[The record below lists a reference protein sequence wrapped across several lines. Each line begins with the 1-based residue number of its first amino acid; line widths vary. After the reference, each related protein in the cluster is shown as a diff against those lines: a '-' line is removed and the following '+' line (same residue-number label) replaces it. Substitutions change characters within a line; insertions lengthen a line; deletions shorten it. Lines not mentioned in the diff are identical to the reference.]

1 MGSKWISGG
10 NYNRIIA
17 TNIKT
22 RLTDYGYF
30 FPLETMESIEILF
43 DGYDWLVVNTQK
55 QQFIQANPANYLLN
69 GTNGTIGS
77 YKNREIDN
85 LL

>member
-1 MGSKWISGG
+1 
-10 NYNRIIA
+10 
-17 TNIKT
+17 
-22 RLTDYGYF
+22 
-30 FPLETMESIEILF
+30 MESIEILF